1 MKSYYAAMVRFR
13 TGDDCMRACKEMRR
27 LNGLL
32 SETEAAYHEA
42 AVRLGLSDSAM
53 QILYLLA
60 DREGSC
66 PLRDVSAQTGISKQT
81 VHSAIRRLAD
91 DGVLTVEASGARKKR
106 LRLTP
111 RGERLAERTAARL
124 IAAENR
130 IFAAWRPEE
139 VRQYIALT
147 ARYLE
152 DFRREI
158 RTLERGGD
166 L

>member
-81 VHSAIRRLAD
+81 VHSAIRRHCCA
-91 DGVLTVEASGARKKR
+91 
-106 LRLTP
+106 
-111 RGERLAERTAARL
+111 
-124 IAAENR
+124 
-130 IFAAWRPEE
+130 
-139 VRQYIALT
+139 
-147 ARYLE
+147 
-152 DFRREI
+152 
-158 RTLERGGD
+158 
-166 L
+166 